1 MPDIEG
7 RTLLDPTH
15 DIRHGLPEAIRT
27 HLGTLLGLTY
37 DQVGPAPG
45 ATSDRFADLLARLD
59 AALTR
64 GDDARDAAFRAG
76 LLKVV
81 PALHR
86 FAVSLTRDPAAADD
100 LVQDTLER
108 AIRAWPQ
115 RREGDLRAWLF
126 AILRNRYLEGIRRR
140 RGIEVGPEALMEI
153 AEAGVD
159 PEAAVGARDV
169 LDGITA
175 LPEEQ
180 RSVLLLV
187 AVEDMTY
194 AEVAAVLAVPIG
206 TVMSRLSR
214 ARGRMRT
221 FLDQAPT
228 IVTGHLRRV
237 K

>member
-1 MPDIEG
+1 MDDLAVLIE
-7 RTLLDPTH
+7 PQ
-15 DIRHGLPEAIRT
+15 I
-27 HLGTLLGLTY
+27 
-37 DQVGPAPG
+37 
-45 ATSDRFADLLARLD
+45 
-59 AALTR
+59 
-64 GDDARDAAFRAG
+64 
-76 LLKVV
+76 
-81 PALHR
+81 PALR
-86 FAVSLTRDPAAADD
+86 RYATALLRQREAADD

-206 TVMSRLSR
+206 TVMSRLH
-214 ARGRMRT
+214 RGRR
-221 FLDQAPT
+221 A
-228 IVTGHLRRV
+228 LRDLLSDYARERGFGGAQEQEANA
-237 K
+237 